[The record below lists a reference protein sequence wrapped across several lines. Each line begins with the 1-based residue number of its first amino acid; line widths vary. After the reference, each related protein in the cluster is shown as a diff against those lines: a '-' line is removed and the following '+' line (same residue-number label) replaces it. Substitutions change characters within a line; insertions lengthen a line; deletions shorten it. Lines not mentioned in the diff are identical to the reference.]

1 MHVHKWADTKGNA
14 HELCLCTLII
24 LAAHPFVLW
33 HLLWPLP
40 CLYVFANWSCL
51 VSDILRD
58 ILGGLVRDKPQVHRG
73 RQSKVVGESE
83 GGENVRAFFLFLC
96 QSGEIILQYN
106 STDRQRH
113 SNICFWAISEH
124 HSQPGSY
131 LNIDECFPHLI
142 KPYQLNQNGQQQ
154 MGNVGKEIV
163 CAGLDHVL
171 IKTFNLTEWTRR
183 QNKNKEDRGNHPLTQ
198 RVSCCENT

>member
-14 HELCLCTLII
+14 NELWLCTLII

-58 ILGGLVRDKPQVHRG
+58 IWGGLVRDKPQVHRG
-73 RQSKVVGESE
+73 RKSKVVVVVGEYKS
-83 GGENVRAFFLFLC
+83 FLSISVSKWRNIFTVQL
-96 QSGEIILQYN
+96 N
-106 STDRQRH
+106 WQRH

-124 HSQPGSY
+124 HSQPCSY

-142 KPYQLNQNGQQQ
+142 KPYQVNQNRQQQ
-154 MGNVGKEIV
+154 MGNVGKEMCV
-163 CAGLDHVL
+163 RRARPRLD
-171 IKTFNLTEWTRR
+171 
-183 QNKNKEDRGNHPLTQ
+183 
-198 RVSCCENT
+198 